1 MTSVRRGWPAQAKSP
16 GGTWSTL
23 VSFPASEDDAM
34 QQLTDVKDAARS
46 VWALGDYDAM
56 LRTEGLYAVGE
67 ELVQRLGIVAGER
80 VLDVA
85 CGTGLAAIPAA
96 AVGARVT
103 GVDLTPRMLEVA
115 RRRADAARVTVDWVE
130 GDAEALPFPDGHADV
145 VLSTFGCMFAPR
157 HEVVADELVRVLAAD
172 GRLGLCTWTIEG
184 VFGEF
189 FRIVASYLPEDPE
202 FVDPPL
208 SWGDA
213 ARVRELFE
221 GTGLDLAFEHAT
233 FEIVHPSVDA
243 AVACYTDNL
252 GPVTK
257 ARELATADGRWPELH
272 GALTDLFARQQG
284 TDGRVVFP
292 AEYLVI
298 TGQRA

>member
-1 MTSVRRGWPAQAKSP
+1 
-16 GGTWSTL
+16 
-23 VSFPASEDDAM
+23 M
-34 QQLTDVKDAARS
+34 QQLIDVKDAARS

-56 LRTEGLYAVGE
+56 LRAEGLYAVGE
-67 ELVQRLGIVAGER
+67 ELVRRLDVAAGER

-85 CGTGLAAIPAA
+85 CGTGNAAIPAA
-96 AVGARVT
+96 AVGAQVT

-115 RRRADAARVTVDWVE
+115 RRRAEDAGVTVDWVE
-130 GDAEALPFPDGHADV
+130 GDAEALPVPDGHADV

-172 GRLGLCTWTIEG
+172 GRLGISAWTPDS

-189 FRIVASYLPEDPE
+189 FRIVAGYLPEDPE

-208 SWGDA
+208 AWGDE

-221 GTGLDLAFEHAT
+221 GTGLNLAFEHAT
-233 FEIVHPSVDA
+233 FDIVHPSVDA

-252 GPVTK
+252 GPVTQ
-257 ARELATADGRWPELH
+257 ARELAMAEGRWPDLH
-272 GALTDLFARQQG
+272 AELTDLFARQVNAN
-284 TDGRVVFP
+284 GRVVIP
-292 AEYLVI
+292 AEFLL
-298 TGQRA
+298 TAGQHA